1 MPIPANEQIGT
12 VSGAAVRKVGVLPVA
27 NGGTD
32 NLFTVA
38 TGKVQ
43 LVSLLGEVTSDSI
56 TGTAGTILIR
66 LRLDAT
72 AAGFAATDMCDQ
84 VDVKGDTIGQLYT
97 ITGAFAVAIVVTAAA
112 GIAVPSFATNQQ
124 VMLPGVIVLDLEE
137 TAVITGDV
145 VGTVAWTVVYYPL
158 DLGAYIEAAA

>member
-12 VSGAAVRKVGVLPVA
+12 LFGAAIQKVGVLPVA

-32 NLFTVA
+32 DLFTVA

-43 LVSLLGEVTSDSI
+43 LVSLLGEVTSADI

-66 LRLDAT
+66 LRLDPTGALGVT
-72 AAGFAATDMCDQ
+72 PICDQ
-84 VDVKGDTIGQLYT
+84 IDVKGDTIGQMYT
-97 ITGAFAVAIVVTAAA
+97 ITGGVGVAMVVTATA
-112 GIAVPSFATNQQ
+112 GLAVPSFGTNEQ
-124 VMLPGVIVLDLEE
+124 VLLPGVIILDLEE

-145 VGTVAWTVVYYPL
+145 VGEVTWTVVYYPL